1 VSTMWI
7 AMRAAINAPAVIAAK
22 WRGIGSNRRP
32 LAFGQAQLR
41 NGVVTEVAQKD
52 PGNEPGR

>member
-1 VSTMWI
+1 MWI